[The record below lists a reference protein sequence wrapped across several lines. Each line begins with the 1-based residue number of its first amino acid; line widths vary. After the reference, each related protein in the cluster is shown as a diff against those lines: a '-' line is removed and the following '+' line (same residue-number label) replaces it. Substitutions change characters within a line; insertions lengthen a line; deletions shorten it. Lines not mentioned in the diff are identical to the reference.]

1 MFLFKKKKQNQETDN
16 NTNVDDP
23 LEPIWQKIRKDFP
36 IKNYILKEDLPEQLV
51 PQVELIKA
59 AIKSEIDFSK
69 AFYSYIT
76 FQQIYFHLKNYMLFL
91 KKRNYGYGP
100 EFFDIFQDIFLDNF
114 LIFKELTTNYLSR
127 EHSYYL
133 NIWLDGFF
141 LSLFRKVL
149 DADKNSKYNRI
160 QPQLF
165 FVVILFLALP
175 EISDSFND
183 VPFTSLIKF
192 QDLTQKNWGAA
203 VELLKN
209 LEYKK
214 INSPESY
221 ENIRNFIFKFFMLNV
236 FVDQNNKYFFDEIS
250 NMKCAEMIEFL
261 IEETPELIKN
271 IKKIRSNLLNDKLT
285 EQESF

>member
-1 MFLFKKKKQNQETDN
+1 LFLFKKKNQNQEADN
-16 NTNVDDP
+16 NTNVEDP
-23 LEPIWQKIRKDFP
+23 LEPIWQRIRKDFP

-76 FQQIYFHLKNYMLFL
+76 FQQIYFHLKNYILLL

-100 EFFDIFQDIFLDNF
+100 DFFDIFQDIFLDNF
-114 LIFKELTTNYLSR
+114 LIFKELTTNYLSK
-127 EHSYYL
+127 ELSYYL

-149 DADKNSKYNRI
+149 DASKNSKYNRI

-192 QDLTQKNWGAA
+192 QDLTQKNWDAA

-209 LEYKK
+209 MDYKK
-214 INSPESY
+214 INTPDSY

-250 NMKCAEMIEFL
+250 SLKCTEMIDFL
-261 IEETPELIKN
+261 IEETPDLIKN
-271 IKKIRSNLLNDKLT
+271 VKKIRSSLLNEKLT
-285 EQESF
+285 DQENF